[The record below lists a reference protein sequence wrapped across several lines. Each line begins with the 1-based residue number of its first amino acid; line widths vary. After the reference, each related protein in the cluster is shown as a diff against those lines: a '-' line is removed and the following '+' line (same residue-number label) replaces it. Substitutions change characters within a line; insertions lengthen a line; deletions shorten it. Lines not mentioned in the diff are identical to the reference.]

1 MSRKVIID
9 IFMKNIIK
17 IFIVAVVA
25 APMLISCGII
35 APKSF
40 QRAVDGGSW
49 SSVMVREDLSYDR
62 AFGEVMDVIGRRF
75 ELDMISKDGGYLRT
89 NWIYT
94 WNKKGKY
101 TTKYR
106 TRIVI
111 KFSSDKRRI
120 DIKSEAEFGG
130 EPRWV
135 KGFDTALLTQTKQ
148 DIMGV
153 VGTTVL

>member
-1 MSRKVIID
+1 
-9 IFMKNIIK
+9 MKRLLK
-17 IFIVAVVA
+17 LFVVA
-25 APMLISCGII
+25 IVTLPMMVSCGAS
-35 APKSF
+35 APRTF

-49 SSVMVREDLSYDR
+49 SSVMIRDGLSYDK

-75 ELDMISKDGGYLRT
+75 ELDMISKEGGYLRT

-94 WNKKGKY
+94 WNNKGKY
-101 TTKYR
+101 NEKYR

-111 KFSSDKRRI
+111 KFSSDRSRV

-130 EPRWV
+130 EPRWI

-153 VGTTVL
+153 VGRTVL